1 MRAYDRLLRYVTAD
15 TQSNEKARITPS
27 TEKQFRLARL
37 LYREMKALGMER
49 VHLDEN
55 CYTYGFLPASPGMEK
70 EPVIG
75 FIAHI
80 DTAPDYSGAAVKP
93 SLCLRY
99 DGREIPLGE
108 SGLVL
113 RPADFPDLYGCIG
126 HTLIITDG
134 TTLLGA
140 DDKAGAA
147 EIMTACERLIRDR
160 RPHGG
165 VSVCFT
171 PDEEIGHGAALLDLE
186 RFGADFAYTVDGG
199 AVEEINFETFNA
211 AAAHFRIRGV
221 SVHPGSA
228 KGIMVN
234 AAHIAARINAMLPPD
249 EIPSKTEGYEG
260 YYHLMEIKGNVSSA
274 EMKYII
280 RDHDRD
286 SYHARCLRL
295 REIERLMNEEYGS
308 GTVTLDLQEQYRN
321 MEEILSDHMEI
332 VERAEKAIHRAGLE
346 PVTVPVRGGTDGAW
360 LSFHGLPCPNLGTG
374 GAGFHGPYEHISV
387 ENMDKAVEIL
397 LNIMGPQE

>member
-211 AAAHFRIRGV
+211 AAARFRIRGV

-260 YYHLMEIKGNVSSA
+260 YYHLMEIKGNVTSA
-274 EMKYII
+274 TMKYII

-346 PVTVPVRGGTDGAW
+346 PVTVPVRGGTDGAR

-397 LNIMGPQE
+397 LNIVGPQE